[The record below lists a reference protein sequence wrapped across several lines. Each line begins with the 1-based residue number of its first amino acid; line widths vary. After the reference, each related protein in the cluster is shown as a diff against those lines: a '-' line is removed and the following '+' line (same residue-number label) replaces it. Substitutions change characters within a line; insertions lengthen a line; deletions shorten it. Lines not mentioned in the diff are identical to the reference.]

1 MKNIALVAIFILLL
15 AACKTQGPKTV
26 EINGKVSNLD
36 ANFALL
42 MSKGVVDTIY
52 LNDDGTFTKQF
63 DISESSYYIIR
74 AGRLSNTIFV
84 SPGDVL
90 TVEIDIKQ
98 PANGPSFDGKTSNIN
113 GFIFKANGLVR
124 GLMQDI
130 RALYALP
137 IEEFTAKVDSTKN
150 EVVNLLN
157 ESGIESKSFLEFE
170 KIRIGY
176 IFTGI
181 KYDYP
186 SLSARLAGLNYEF
199 NPEDYSFMNDFDF
212 DNLKHFNIAE
222 YTSLINKHLQ
232 TQFGAK
238 LESDEYKG
246 KSDFERTLLYF
257 EMIDSF
263 VENQTLRDFFKHNS
277 TIETVQWSSLE
288 IAKNVA
294 DHYIANTKTDVYREI
309 VERAIAK
316 RMLLAPGQ
324 PAPGFTLTDINGE
337 EHSLS
342 DYRGKLVY
350 IDFWATWCGPCRRQL
365 PYLMK
370 MKETYEGKPIAIIA
384 ISLDDDKNAWEN
396 MVRNDNMKGIQ
407 LHADKA
413 WLSDAAQK
421 YQVRAI
427 PTFVLIDA
435 EGKIIEYPAPRP
447 SEPETNLLID
457 KHLKSL

>member
-1 MKNIALVAIFILLL
+1 MKNIALVAISILLM

-26 EINGKVSNLD
+26 ELNGKISNLD

-42 MSKGVVDTIY
+42 MSKGVIDTIH
-52 LNDDGTFTKQF
+52 LNDDGTFNKQF
-63 DISESSYYIIR
+63 DISESSYYTLR

-84 SPGDVL
+84 SPGDIL

-98 PANGPSFDGKTSNIN
+98 PAEGPSFQGKTSDIN
-113 GFIFKANGLVR
+113 SYIFQASGIVR
-124 GLMQDI
+124 SLMQDI
-130 RALYALP
+130 RTLYALP
-137 IEEFTAKVDSTKN
+137 IEDFNAKVDSAKG
-150 EVVNLLN
+150 EVVKLLS
-157 ESGIESKSFLEFE
+157 ESGIDSKDFLELE
-170 KIRIGY
+170 KLRIGY
-176 IFTGI
+176 AFSGI

-186 SLSARLAGLNYEF
+186 SLSARLAGLNFEF

-212 DNLKHFNIAE
+212 NNLKHFNIAE
-222 YTSLINKHLQ
+222 YTNLINKHLQ
-232 TQFGAK
+232 TQFGVK

-246 KSDFERTLLYF
+246 KSDFERSLLYF

-263 VENQTLRDFFKHNS
+263 ISDQTLRDFFKHSS

-288 IAKNVA
+288 IAKNLA
-294 DHYIANTKTDVYREI
+294 DHYIANAKTAVYRDI
-309 VERAIAK
+309 VEKALAK

-324 PAPGFTLTDINGE
+324 PAPGFTLTDINGVTY
-337 EHSLS
+337 SLS
-342 DYRGKLVY
+342 DFKGQLVY

-370 MKETYEGKPIAIIA
+370 MKDAYEGKPIAIVA

-396 MVRNDNMKGIQ
+396 MVRNDNMKGYQ

-421 YQVRAI
+421 YQVRGI

-435 EGKIIEYPAPRP
+435 EGNIIEYPAPRP
-447 SEPETNLLID
+447 SEPEAALLID